1 MTQANAVR
9 SSRKH
14 RSSSL
19 SRCRKRQAGRHP
31 SILHHATAIGRDAEA
46 PYYHATLGKDS
57 LRYVAK
63 RANSALGATERNQSQ
78 VVKRETI
85 NALGRLAILP
95 PYRDTLSSSLN
106 EREQPAGGEREMPL
120 RQTCSEEYLRA
131 QYAFKVLMIH

>member
-63 RANSALGATERNQSQ
+63 RANSALGATQPRLNQEEKALTARSPAARLLASR
-78 VVKRETI
+78 VETRR
-85 NALGRLAILP
+85 GRVGDATETNML
-95 PYRDTLSSSLN
+95 
-106 EREQPAGGEREMPL
+106 
-120 RQTCSEEYLRA
+120 
-131 QYAFKVLMIH
+131 